1 MDYSPPGSFVHG
13 IPQARILEWVV
24 MPSSRGYSWPRD
36 WTQVSCITG
45 RFFTSE
51 PVDPENYISVLGS
64 IIKFPKKHLWNTWV
78 FILWIVSN
86 KDSELFSRQ
95 WKNELFQI
103 ILIILDIQI
112 VILDKVIR
120 MTPFQMWAFPGTSFL
135 KVLFPQ
141 NMCKWVIVLSFSGHS
156 GKG

>member
-1 MDYSPPGSFVHG
+1 MDCSPPGSFVHG

-51 PVDPENYISVLGS
+51 PVDPANYISVLGS
-64 IIKFPKKHLWNTWV
+64 IITFPKKHLCNTWV

-86 KDSELFSRQ
+86 KDLVFF
-95 WKNELFQI
+95 FQTMKKWT
-103 ILIILDIQI
+103 LSNNFNHLDIQI

-120 MTPFQMWAFPGTSFL
+120 MTPFQMWAFPGTSLL

-141 NMCKWVIVLSFSGHS
+141 NMCKWVIILSFSGHS